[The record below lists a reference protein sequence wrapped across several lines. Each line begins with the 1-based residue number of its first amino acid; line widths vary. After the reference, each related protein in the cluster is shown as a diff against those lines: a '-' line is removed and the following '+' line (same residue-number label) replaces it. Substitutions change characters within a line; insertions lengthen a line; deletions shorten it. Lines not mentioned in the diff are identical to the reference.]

1 MTIFNSFHI
10 FFRGV
15 GTTNQWEIGSRE
27 MGLLSESFVPPS
39 KQRQLGEGVDNGD
52 PQFSRRYPLVNVYS
66 DLYWKMVIYSGKW

>member
-10 FFRGV
+10 FFRGI

-27 MGLLSESFVPPS
+27 MGLLSESFFFPS
-39 KQRQLGEGVDNGD
+39 SDSLVKGLTTWD
-52 PQFSRRYPLVNVYS
+52 PQFSRWYPLVNVSS